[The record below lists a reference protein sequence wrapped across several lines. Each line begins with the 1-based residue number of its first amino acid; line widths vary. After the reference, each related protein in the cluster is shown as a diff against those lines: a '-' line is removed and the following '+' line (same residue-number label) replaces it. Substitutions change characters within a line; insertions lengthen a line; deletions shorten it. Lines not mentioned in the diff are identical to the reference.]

1 MSPHGR
7 RRPGVRLGLELRYA
21 ARPRARRGPGGEI
34 ARPFPGR
41 RQGEPR
47 ERRGPGRRWLRGRGA
62 AGARLRPEVRA
73 PRGGGS
79 ARVQPGPCAPALFAA
94 GWGRRRLAER
104 PELRGGGGEAPGGPK
119 AKGVFHPATLSSR
132 SRPLAARPL
141 ENLSPSR
148 PRSRR
153 PPAHV
158 LGPPSP
164 TVNPTGKT
172 EKCAGQRPWSVA
184 AYPGPH
190 SRSALRDSAAPC
202 GC

>member
-47 ERRGPGRRWLRGRGA
+47 ERRGPGRRWRRGRGA

-104 PELRGGGGEAPGGPK
+104 PEMRGGGGSARGAKSQRGFSPRNTLLPVPPLGREAAGESESLPPEISPSPG
-119 AKGVFHPATLSSR
+119 SR
-132 SRPLAARPL
+132 SG
-141 ENLSPSR
+141 PSLPDGEPNR
-148 PRSRR
+148 KNREMRR
-153 PPAHV
+153 PAAMVCRGVPRTP
-158 LGPPSP
+158 L
-164 TVNPTGKT
+164 
-172 EKCAGQRPWSVA
+172 SVRTA
-184 AYPGPH
+184 
-190 SRSALRDSAAPC
+190 
-202 GC
+202 